1 MNKNPHNL
9 KLVAVDM
16 DGTFARTDYTYD
28 IPRFKAVLSRMKA
41 VDCQF
46 VVASGNQYYQLRSLF
61 PNYYDELSFVAEN
74 GAFVK
79 DKTEVLF
86 SADMPR
92 KAIEV
97 VLDLCKDYPEVKNVM
112 CGLNSAYCERGKVSQ
127 AFFDLTNIYY
137 H

>member
-1 MNKNPHNL
+1 MFN
-9 KLVAVDM
+9 VVFS
-16 DGTFARTDYTYD
+16 G
-28 IPRFKAVLSRMKA
+28 MKA

-127 AFFDLTNIYY
+127 AFFDLTNIY
-137 H
+137 

>member
-9 KLVAVDM
+9 KLVAVDI

-79 DKTEVLF
+79 DKRYYFQPICLEKRSRWSL
-86 SADMPR
+86 
-92 KAIEV
+92 I
-97 VLDLCKDYPEVKNVM
+97 YVKTI
-112 CGLNSAYCERGKVSQ
+112 LK
-127 AFFDLTNIYY
+127 
-137 H
+137 